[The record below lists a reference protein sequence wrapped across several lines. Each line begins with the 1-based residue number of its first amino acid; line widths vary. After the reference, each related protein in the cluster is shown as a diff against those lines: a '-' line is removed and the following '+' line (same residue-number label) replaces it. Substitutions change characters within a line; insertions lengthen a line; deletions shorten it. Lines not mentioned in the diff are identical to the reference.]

1 MKENGSVEKGNLGQM
16 KENGSVEM
24 GNTVSG
30 TERS

>member
-1 MKENGSVEKGNLGQM
+1 MKENRSVEKGNLDQM